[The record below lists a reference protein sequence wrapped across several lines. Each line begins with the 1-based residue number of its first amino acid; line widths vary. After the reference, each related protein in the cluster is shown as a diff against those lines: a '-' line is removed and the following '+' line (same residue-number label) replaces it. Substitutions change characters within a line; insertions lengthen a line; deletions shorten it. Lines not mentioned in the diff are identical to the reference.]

1 MANYLQAIQ
10 SKLTG
15 ERDIHISDLE
25 VYLNSRVAIGE
36 HPDIGAEIETKIKKI
51 DELQSQIETI
61 QKFFRPETE
70 SNPEE
75 QVLTEEEE
83 KK

>member
-10 SKLTG
+10 TKLTG
-15 ERDIHISDLE
+15 ERDIEISDLE

-36 HPDIGAEIETKIKKI
+36 HPDIGVEIEKKIKKI

-61 QKFFRPETE
+61 EKFFDTE
-70 SNPEE
+70 DK
-75 QVLTEEEE
+75 VITEE
-83 KK
+83 KKENS